1 MIKGAFCPNFANK
14 QVKQDFDELT
24 QSLGENL
31 AYYVWNKN
39 NGNSLDKTPDG
50 QKSQLFG
57 DLLSYFNGDRT
68 QAIKAKYL
76 TYTKKFVERFGDWFD
91 QKEPSMSF
99 DEIKNV
105 VGDTFK
111 EDTLDDNLSY
121 LTDGLQQ
128 AKPLGITENV
138 QKYMEQFP
146 DVLNRVVQNTITE
159 SKQQFIQS
167 QKDDFKQKG
176 KQFTIGDYNESS
188 KEFNKI
194 KVNQIVGELQKTLAK
209 HFGLEQV
216 TDKNGIPHFTSKD
229 KQLEVIFVQN
239 IDAQN
244 NAVKGVYYASGRLNA
259 AANLIYIS
267 LLDGD
272 ATTFSHEL
280 AHHYV
285 RMFWGTDLVQSAL
298 QSLDNKDR
306 KEGWQDRLEEKLIDA
321 ITENVQDS
329 DKTIKRSFWSKLK
342 QLMKKLFN
350 NITKPTRTHLL
361 NAVTAAFMVNDDITN
376 TKTLTRLHE
385 RYKQGSDVMYQTKED
400 ESLSKRLISRYKTR
414 LREYEHKSVKNSN
427 VIAQLKNQIE
437 YAKESDTEENIK
449 QFIGITGREVSKV
462 VNFLENGKLNDFIG
476 VDAEQIL
483 AIKRDCLGFYKQMIE
498 DILVH
503 LRSYDTDIVDRTQI
517 EQQAEEEGLFLS
529 DKLKT
534 VPLIRAAMTL
544 QNDISQLEIL
554 YQQALAEVTKRII
567 DDYADKYVKL
577 GDRETWKLVAEDW
590 LLKQSINGDIGGF
603 EAFAGMFSK
612 SSNPVV
618 KVCHS
623 MMCDDEFE
631 VNRATLEKGRLLV
644 KLYNKCKSIIDELS
658 PVNFFK
664 QFMELDK
671 DGKPTGYFIRNKNY
685 GQFYK
690 DKNAFEQSLRDKY
703 KYTDTDGVVKSLDV
717 DDRGQTIFPEGYDDL
732 EKSYLD
738 DLDDWLDEHANRRY
752 TSDYYKEKR
761 SIPYSEQHPNGHG
774 LSNVTRNEYD
784 RYQKAINIILDKYD
798 DLSEISD
805 VDQMQLDGLYEAKRQ
820 LSNHYTQYGVLK
832 TGQDKQIADELTAWH
847 KYLRDK
853 VQYKPLKEKFN
864 RDRQALVDK
873 YGVYSRQV
881 KTFDKYNSSY
891 RISTK
896 FYEFINQLLN
906 KSDDLSVARVRRS
919 DLMNLAKKQGFYNP
933 DLSRFEGNEDFWANC
948 KETDEELSEEKR
960 NKQQSGN
967 TEKLMKYIQFLD
979 VMYDEDTTYYQ
990 YLKIK
995 ALTIAADKTGHPE
1008 FEGMG
1013 REQIME
1019 QLFYSKYH
1027 YINNKGV
1034 SVPLTIF
1041 SYMAPSTARITT
1053 PDGETFYTVEK
1064 VPSGAYSEL
1073 DQESEYANSEYDNE
1087 DRAYIQPK
1095 GRKYDSSER
1104 YNKINKDRRLSE
1116 FYNALLSIMDEAN
1129 EMIPSI
1135 DATNT
1140 YKMPQILGNTI
1151 SMIMRN
1157 GAAGVFNT
1165 LGYSIKQGFDITSKD
1180 EDIPEDDFATRPDG
1194 TRINN
1199 VPIRF
1204 VKMLDRPEFI
1214 SPDLIGSIVQYYQMA
1229 KNYQVK
1235 TQSAPLIETIL
1246 EQLQN
1251 TNVLTKYQE
1260 DDLDNTSKN
1269 VSQLKDSK
1277 HSAQMVQNLLD
1288 IHYYGRQAS
1297 SGDSNKR
1304 TSKTAKVVIKSVT
1317 KFKRF
1322 SSMMLLGLNLS
1333 SMVMGY
1339 LDSSASQ
1346 LTEAFAGKYSTKA
1359 DLWFATHEFIK
1370 SIPCMIASLGN
1381 PNTCSKLTALMQ
1393 YNALS
1398 KSNTETF
1405 TKLNHSKIFRFIEEH
1420 MLMGGYTLGDYMC
1433 NSMLL
1438 LQFYNHVKLYNGKFY
1453 TKNQLIQKFIE
1464 DGKTQKEAKRAYRT
1478 SKYSLYDAYQ
1488 FKNGKL
1494 SIKPQF
1500 EGAVKDNSNYTE
1512 KMVFKKL
1519 KDRSALYNGILSG
1532 LEKNKIQ
1539 TNVWSSLTIL
1549 MRTFLAMFIQERFGR
1564 SKDFITKEN
1573 KNDPNK
1579 IKGGYNFVTG
1589 ELQYGL
1595 FYQMSNALGKIGN
1608 NLFYLTKL
1616 AKDKKNITQD
1626 EKYALRKYLI
1636 EFYIIG
1642 AFTAMFGL
1650 LKPAADDDKD
1660 KDPVKQFASLVAV
1673 RTFISRT
1680 TPIDPRTVLD
1690 LLSSAS
1696 VTKSTIDDATNYFT
1710 LMHDLSPFSEYKS
1723 TDLIKDGA
1731 YKGKP
1736 RWFRDV
1742 VKPTF
1747 VGNLF
1752 ENATYQGNKSKQKYY
1767 YNQWNVYFKLF
1778 GIGVKPKK
1786 QPIGGQAGA
1795 NPFGVN
1801 DFGGSFKS
1809 DNFKQGF

>member
-24 QSLGENL
+24 QVLGENL

-57 DLLSYFNGDRT
+57 DLLQYFKGDRIR
-68 QAIKAKYL
+68 AIEAKYL
-76 TYTKKFVERFGDWFD
+76 TYTNKFITRFGDWLGNK
-91 QKEPSMSF
+91 QEEPNMSF
-99 DEIKNV
+99 DQIKNV
-105 VGDTFK
+105 VSDDFK
-111 EDTLDDNLSY
+111 EDTLDDDLSY
-121 LTDGLQQ
+121 LTNGLQQ
-128 AKPLGITENV
+128 TKYLGVTGDI
-138 QKYMEQFP
+138 QKYIEQFP
-146 DVLNRVVQNTITE
+146 DVSNRVVQNTIIE
-159 SKQQFIQS
+159 SKQQFIQAK
-167 QKDDFKQKG
+167 KDAFKQEG
-176 KQFTIGDYNESS
+176 KQFTIGDYNEAL
-188 KEFNKI
+188 KQFNEI
-194 KVNQIVGELQKTLAK
+194 KVNQIVGEFQKTLAK
-209 HFGLEQV
+209 HFGLEQII
-216 TDKNGIPHFTSKD
+216 DNNGIPHFTSKD

-244 NAVKGVYYASGRLNA
+244 NAVKGVYDSSGRLNA

-285 RMFWGTDLVQSAL
+285 RMFWSTDLVQSAL
-298 QSLDNKDR
+298 QSLDDKDR
-306 KEGWQDRLEEKLIDA
+306 KEGWQDRLEEKLIDS

-376 TKTLTRLHE
+376 TKTITRLHD

-437 YAKESDTEENIK
+437 YAKESDTEENIR

-462 VNFLENGKLNDFIG
+462 VNFLESGKLNDFTG

-503 LRSYDTDIVDRTQI
+503 LRSHNTDIVDRTQI

-590 LLKQSINGDIGGF
+590 LLRQSINGDIGGF

-631 VNRATLEKGRLLV
+631 VNRSTLDKGRLLV
-644 KLYNKCKSIIDELS
+644 KLYNRCKGLIDEIS

-690 DKNAFEQSLRDKY
+690 DKTAFEQSLRDKY
-703 KYTDTDGVVKSLDV
+703 TYTDTDGNVKSLDV
-717 DDRGQTIFPEGYDDL
+717 DDKGQTVFPEGYDDL
-732 EKSYLD
+732 QKSYLD

-761 SIPYSEQHPNGHG
+761 RF
-774 LSNVTRNEYD
+774 LSNTTRNEYD
-784 RYQKAINIILDKYD
+784 RYQKSINIILDKYED
-798 DLSEISD
+798 VSDISD

-853 VQYKPLKEKFN
+853 VKYKPMMQKFN
-864 RDRQALVDK
+864 KDRQSLINK
-873 YGVYSRQV
+873 YGEDSRQV
-881 KTFDKYNSSY
+881 ETFDKYNSSY

-896 FYEFINQLLN
+896 FYEFLNTLLN
-906 KSDDLSVARVRRS
+906 KSDDMSIARVKRS

-933 DLSRFEGNEDFWANC
+933 DLSRFEGNEDYWSNC
-948 KETDEELSEEKR
+948 KETDEELSAEKKDKKSE
-960 NKQQSGN
+960 NSA
-967 TEKLMKYIQFLD
+967 ELMKYIQFLD
-979 VMYDEDTTYYQ
+979 VMHDRNTTYYQ
-990 YLKIK
+990 YLKNK
-995 ALTIAADKTGHPE
+995 ALDIASDKTGHPE

-1041 SYMAPSTARITT
+1041 SYMAPSSAKITT
-1053 PDGETFYTVEK
+1053 PDGEIFDTVEK
-1064 VPSGAYSEL
+1064 IPSGAYSEL
-1073 DQESEYANSEYDNE
+1073 DQESEYANPEYDNE

-1199 VPIRF
+1199 IPIRY
-1204 VKMLDRPEFI
+1204 VKMLDKPEFI

-1229 KNYQVK
+1229 KNYQAK
-1235 TQSAPLIETIL
+1235 THTAPLIEAIL

-1260 DDLDNTSKN
+1260 DDLDGTSKN
-1269 VSQLKDSK
+1269 VSQRKNSQ

-1304 TSKTAKVVIKSVT
+1304 TSKTAKVVTKSVT

-1322 SSMMLLGLNLS
+1322 SSMMMLGLNLS
-1333 SMVMGY
+1333 SMAMGY
-1339 LDSSASQ
+1339 LDSSTSQ
-1346 LTEAFAGKYSTKA
+1346 LTEAFAGKYSTKE

-1370 SIPCMIASLGN
+1370 SLPGLILSLGK
-1381 PNTCSKLTALMQ
+1381 PNVCSKLTALMQ
-1393 YNALS
+1393 YNSLS

-1405 TKLNHSKIFRFIEEH
+1405 HKLNHSSIFRFIEEH
-1420 MLMGGYTLGDYMC
+1420 MLMGGYTLGDYTC

-1438 LQFYNHVKLYNGKFY
+1438 LQFYHHVKFYKGKFY

-1464 DGKTQKEAKRAYRT
+1464 DGKTQKEAKRAYRLSRHT
-1478 SKYSLYDAYQ
+1478 LYDAYEY
-1488 FKNGKL
+1488 KNGKL

-1500 EGAVKDNSNYTE
+1500 KDAIEANNNYVE
-1512 KMVFKKL
+1512 KGVFKKL

-1549 MRTFLAMFIQERFGR
+1549 MRTFLAMFLQERFGR

-1595 FYQMSNALGKIGN
+1595 FYQMSNALSKIGN
-1608 NLFYLTKL
+1608 NLFYLTKMV
-1616 AKDKKNITQD
+1616 KDKKNVTND

-1636 EFYIIG
+1636 EFAIIG

-1660 KDPVKQFASLVAV
+1660 KDPVKQFASLVTV

-1710 LMHDLSPFSEYKS
+1710 LMYDLSPFSEYKS
-1723 TDLIKDGA
+1723 TDLIKSGA
-1731 YKGKP
+1731 YKGKE
-1736 RWFRDV
+1736 RWFRDI

-1747 VGNLF
+1747 LGNLY
-1752 ENATYQGNKSKQKYY
+1752 ENATYQGNKSKQQYY
-1767 YNQWNVYFKLF
+1767 YNQWSVYFKLF

-1786 QPIGGQAGA
+1786 QPMGGQAGA
-1795 NPFGVN
+1795 NPFGGN